1 MENEIIQNLKNESE
15 GELPTIN
22 RNILHEPVKHSL
34 IDIFKELKFGRTSAS
49 QKYLEKCIKE
59 LDFINPEL

>member
-15 GELPTIN
+15 SELPTPN
-22 RNILHEPVKHSL
+22 RDVLREPIKHSL

-49 QKYLEKCIKE
+49 QKYLQKCIEE
-59 LDFINPEL
+59 LEECQSNL

>member
-15 GELPTIN
+15 SELPTPN
-22 RNILHEPVKHSL
+22 RDVLREPIKHSL

-49 QKYLEKCIKE
+49 QKYLQKIS
-59 LDFINPEL
+59 